1 MSWSE
6 LDIPRGSALEA
17 DLMLL
22 KTRVKQVVK
31 WYIFALF
38 ATFLW
43 MSVSWNITPYPLD
56 VLNSF
61 LYPPALHDT
70 IPCPY
75 PGPSRQAACR
85 RTFTFQFGEGDSVI
99 SDLTHYAR
107 AAALAR
113 RLNYRVLIDDSK
125 WKYGRLN
132 DYFEMPE
139 PECETRDQSNSIHK
153 AIMGN
158 EGWESEPHIIA
169 DNTIDL
175 DKIFTKGMSIKNI
188 SMEDKFVM
196 LDNPS
201 NKRILKMKPA
211 GSWWSDEMVFEEIR
225 RVWRPNK
232 RMRAQVL
239 HMVWLMQ
246 SSEKLAS
253 PPQRLWLARPGRASY
268 FQKRKTVTLLP
279 YYQNINEDCKEIT
292 RPLKT
297 ERTTRD
303 SLSFSHNNAYS
314 PSSML
319 VVLLCDTQTSKLVED
334 QKDEFTQYA
343 TSRVITTPL
352 VDYKRYSRN
361 KVNITMGVDLGEQ
374 TDMVIRDLIYAN
386 ESSAQIICHT
396 ADVQCRFLLLL
407 SQFRF

>member
-1 MSWSE
+1 MSWPE
-6 LDIPRGSALEA
+6 FDIPRGSALEA

-22 KTRVKQVVK
+22 KSRVKQVVK

-43 MSVSWNITPYPLD
+43 MSVSWNIAPYPLD
-56 VLNSF
+56 IMNSF
-61 LYPPALHDT
+61 LYPPASHDT
-70 IPCPY
+70 MRCPY

-85 RTFTFQFGEGDSVI
+85 RTFTFQFGKGDSVI

-113 RLNYRVLIDDSK
+113 RLNYRVLIDDSN

-132 DYFEMPE
+132 DYFEVPE
-139 PECETRDQSNSIHK
+139 PECETRETSSFIHK
-153 AIMGN
+153 VIMGD

-175 DKIFTKGMSIKNI
+175 DKIFTKGMSINSI

-196 LDNPS
+196 FDNRS
-201 NKRILKMKPA
+201 NGRIPTITPA

-225 RVWRPNK
+225 RIWRPNK
-232 RMRAQVL
+232 RIRAEVL

-246 SSEKLAS
+246 SSEDQAP
-253 PPQRLWLARPGRASY
+253 PPQRLWLARPGKASY

-279 YYQNINEDCKEIT
+279 YSQNMDEGFKEIT
-292 RPLKT
+292 RPLK
-297 ERTTRD
+297 ESSPKS
-303 SLSFSHNNAYS
+303 SLDFNHNNAYS

-319 VVLLCDTQTSKLVED
+319 VVLFCDTQTAKLVED
-334 QKDEFTQYA
+334 QKGEFPQYS
-343 TSRVITTPL
+343 TPRVITTPMI
-352 VDYKRYSRN
+352 DYKRCSRN
-361 KVNITMGVDLGEQ
+361 SVNQTEGVDLIGEES
-374 TDMVIRDLIYAN
+374 DMIIRDLIYAN

-407 SQFRF
+407 SQFQL